1 MAFKILIVDDSLVTR
16 MVLKKTLGM
25 SDIPVEEILE
35 ANNGQEG
42 LDILVDHKVDLIL
55 ADLNMPKMNGMEMTA
70 AILGNKSTSNIPV
83 VIISTHSV
91 DVRINEL
98 RSQGVKNYIH
108 KPFTPETIR
117 DVLHEVLEISTT

>member
-16 MVLKKTLGM
+16 MVLKKTLSM
-25 SDIPVEEILE
+25 TDIPVEEILE
-35 ANNGQEG
+35 ANDGQEA
-42 LDILVDHKVDLIL
+42 LDLLVDHEVDLIL

-70 AILGNKSTSNIPV
+70 AILGNKSTSTIPV
-83 VIISTHSV
+83 VIISTHSD